1 MPLTKAGPADGPAA
15 GFTKSPQSCPIV
27 RTPLPRQVRYPTSS
41 DLPPQDT
48 EAGTGHVVFEIDFL
62 GRADAARP
70 TAEGYV
76 GAHLTRHDLTG
87 AWTGAAAGIRIPVQ

>member
-1 MPLTKAGPADGPAA
+1 M
-15 GFTKSPQSCPIV
+15 
-27 RTPLPRQVRYPTSS
+27 
-41 DLPPQDT
+41 
-48 EAGTGHVVFEIDFL
+48 VFEIDFL